1 MCWEGKKKK
10 QVADKDILCYKILK
24 RTENSSELMSEYFTF
39 VYELKKLYKTKI
51 CVRNSYFYDD
61 KIYIYEGFHSYDKSI
76 LIKLNNYK
84 DNSTVSVFCGHR
96 LFSHVFTHSN
106 PILMECIIPKGSIY
120 YKNGY
125 NEIVSNQIIIN
136 REIKWEDVLDWQQ

>member
-10 QVADKDILCYKILK
+10 NIADKDILCYKILK
-24 RTENSSELMSEYFTF
+24 RTENENELISIYYQFI
-39 VYELKKLYKTKI
+39 YELKKLYKTQI
-51 CVRNSYFYDD
+51 YPENSWIYDD
-61 KIYIYEGFHSYDKSI
+61 KIYINEGFHSYDKNI
-76 LIKLNNYK
+76 VIKLQNYR
-84 DNSTVSVFCGHR
+84 NSAIVNVFSKHK
-96 LFSHVFTHSN
+96 VFLYEPISSN
-106 PILMECIIPKGSIY
+106 LVLMECIIPKGSIY